1 VRSCHSGGVTARRIV
16 ISLIV
21 ALGLSPAAAEA
32 QTPPAPPPQPPPLPP
47 PAPVPEPVPAAV
59 AGHAVVRA
67 MGGLA
72 TTKSR
77 YYAPHQQ
84 IVLRGRV
91 RPAVPGE
98 VVTLHALRRGKASKR
113 IQRTVRSGG
122 RFRFRFKV
130 GGPGVLRLVVTH
142 AASDKQLAFRSPAKR
157 IRVVRWRAGV
167 GARGVH
173 VLLLQRALKRLG
185 FATPVTG
192 RFDGLT
198 ANAVNAFRKTNRMDV
213 GGYANPAVY
222 AMLHRGEGA
231 FKLRYPRAGKHVEFD
246 WSRQVL
252 VLARRGRPYRVYH
265 TSSGAP
271 ATPTVFGS
279 FRFYRK
285 TPGTNALGM
294 VHSSYFIRGYAIH
307 GYASVP
313 NYPASHGCLRV
324 PIPNAASIYRWID
337 IGDPIYSYR

>member
-1 VRSCHSGGVTARRIV
+1 MRARRLLPV
-16 ISLIV
+16 SLVVLV
-21 ALGLSPAAAEA
+21 ASAASAEA
-32 QTPPAPPPQPPPLPP
+32 QVPAPPSPT
-47 PAPVPEPVPAAV
+47 PAPVPTPAPPAPL
-59 AGHAVVRA
+59 AGKASFSAR
-67 MGGLA
+67 GGLA
-72 TTKSR
+72 TEKMR
-77 YYAPHQQ
+77 YYAPRQQ
-84 IVLRGRV
+84 VVVRGRV
-91 RPAVPGE
+91 TPAVAGE
-98 VVTLHALRRGKASKR
+98 LLTLRAIRGGKVSKR
-113 IQRTVRSGG
+113 VRAAVGRDG
-122 RFRFRFKV
+122 RFEFRFTV
-130 GGPGVLRLVVTH
+130 GKPGLLRLVVSH
-142 AASDKQLAFRSPAKR
+142 ALSDAQAAFRARPQR
-157 IRVVRWRAGV
+157 IRVVSWRAGP
-167 GARGVH
+167 GAIGVR
-173 VLLLQRALKRLG
+173 VLLLQRALLRLG

-198 ANAVNAFRKTNRMDV
+198 ANAVNAFRKTNRTGV
-213 GGYANPAVY
+213 GRYASPSVY
-222 AMLHRGEGA
+222 AMVFRRDGA

-252 VLARRGRPYRVYH
+252 VLARGGRPYRVYH

-271 ATPTVFGS
+271 ATPTVFGT

-324 PIPNAASIYRWID
+324 PIPNAASIFRWID